1 MGEEKMKTKLFYF
14 VWAAIFIALIAPA
27 PAQEQKKET
36 KNELKGKMSSLVI
49 SRETPYA
56 ETTETV
62 EQLNDSTVKKTTVT
76 TYKTHTLTTRVD
88 ASRQSPLG
96 LGGSPQIPELT
107 AGLIAQGNSAVPNA
121 VAGAIDKDPKNIQ
134 LLEKAPWPGQAND
147 MRVKIDFG
155 NGFYGYGHGR
165 RDEYFLT
172 EDLLGKMALNSG
184 DINRANEDPEF
195 KRKLLDMLRR
205 MR

>member
-1 MGEEKMKTKLFYF
+1 MKTKTFF
-14 VWAAIFIALIAPA
+14 VWAIILSAVLNA

-88 ASRQSPLG
+88 ASRQSLLG

>member
-1 MGEEKMKTKLFYF
+1 MKTKTFF
-14 VWAAIFIALIAPA
+14 IWAIIFFNFSFA
-27 PAQEQKKET
+27 PAQEQKNT
-36 KNELKGKMSSLVI
+36 TTPQLKGKTSSIVI
-49 SRETPYA
+49 TREAPYV
-56 ETTETV
+56 ETAETV

-76 TYKTHTLTTRVD
+76 TYRTHTLTTRID
-88 ASRQSPLG
+88 ASRQSFLG
-96 LGGSPQIPELT
+96 FGSSPQIPKLT

-165 RDEYFLT
+165 RNEYFLT

-184 DINRANEDPEF
+184 DISRANEDPEF

>member
-27 PAQEQKKET
+27 PAQEQKNT
-36 KNELKGKMSSLVI
+36 TPQLKGKTSSLVI
-49 SRETPYA
+49 TREAPYA

-76 TYKTHTLTTRVD
+76 TYRTHTLTTRVD
-88 ASRQSPLG
+88 ASRQSFLG

-107 AGLIAQGNSAVPNA
+107 AGMVAQGNSAVPNA
-121 VAGAIDKDPKNIQ
+121 AAGAIEKNPANIQ
-134 LLEKAPWPGQAND
+134 FLEKTPWPGQFND
-147 MRVKIDFG
+147 QRVKIDFG
-155 NGFYGYGHGR
+155 QGFGYSHDRRNYYLAEDMLGR
-165 RDEYFLT
+165 
-172 EDLLGKMALNSG
+172 MALNSG
-184 DINRANEDPEF
+184 DMQRAMEDPEF